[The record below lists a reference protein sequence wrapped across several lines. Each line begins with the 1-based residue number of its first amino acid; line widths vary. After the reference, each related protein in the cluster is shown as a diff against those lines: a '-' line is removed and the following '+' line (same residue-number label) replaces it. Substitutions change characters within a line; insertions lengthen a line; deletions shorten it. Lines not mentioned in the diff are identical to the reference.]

1 MKGEKYAAV
10 TERIIAELAKG
21 CAPWVR
27 PWNTTG
33 ASDLPT
39 NITSQRHYRGANVL
53 TLWIA
58 QAASGYPTAEWLTFK
73 QALHLGGNVRK
84 GETGTPIFYANAVDK
99 TEETTTGDERTRRVP
114 FMKAFTVFN
123 VAQCDNLPARALPQP
138 LPPFERIA
146 NADVFLRAVGADV
159 RHGGDAAFF
168 SPVTDTIALPQ
179 PETFHAPEH
188 YYATALHEHGHWTG
202 AAHRLNRQ
210 FGKRFGD
217 NAYAFEELVA
227 ELTSAFLC
235 AELALPGTL
244 RHPEYLAHWI
254 GILRAD
260 AQAIWTAS
268 ARAADAAG
276 YLARCAGRETSDS
289 AASERR
295 RKLSFSEIQ

>member
-10 TERIIAELAKG
+10 TERIVAELAKG

-27 PWNTTG
+27 PWNTTA

-39 NITSQRHYRGANVL
+39 NVVSQRHYRGTNVL

-58 QAASGYPTAEWLTFK
+58 QSAAGYPTGEWLTFK

-84 GETGTPIFYANAVDK
+84 GESGSTIVYASAIDK
-99 TEETTTGDERTRRVP
+99 TDDARDGEERTRRVP

-123 VAQCDNLPARALPQP
+123 VAQCERLPSPATPAAP
-138 LPPFERIA
+138 LAPFERIA
-146 NADVFLRAVGADV
+146 NAEAFLRAIGADV

-168 SPVTDTIALPQ
+168 SPSADTITLPH
-179 PETFHAPEH
+179 PEAFHAPEH

-202 AAHRLNRQ
+202 AERRLNRQ

-254 GILRAD
+254 AILQD
-260 AQAIWTAS
+260 DTQAIWTAS
-268 ARAADAAG
+268 ARAAEAAD
-276 YLARCAGRETSDS
+276 YLARCAGRADGDAQ
-289 AASERR
+289 AA
-295 RKLSFSEIQ
+295 